1 MGDGGERDGNG
12 GGGAGGG
19 KEEEAMSGENKV
31 AGF

>member
-12 GGGAGGG
+12 GGGAGRG
-19 KEEEAMSGENKV
+19 KEEEAMGGENKV